1 MDYKGGQ
8 HLPDCQCKSN
18 ILNNFSLES
27 TPSQGGQHVPDY
39 PLLVKIFLFVL
50 FNVPYYANIRYLSGL

>member
-8 HLPDCQCKSN
+8 YLPDCQCKSN

-27 TPSQGGQHVPDY
+27 TPAQGGQYVPDY
-39 PLLVKIFLFVL
+39 PLPQARRLGY
-50 FNVPYYANIRYLSGL
+50 N

>member
-8 HLPDCQCKSN
+8 YMPDCQCKSN

-27 TPSQGGQHVPDY
+27 TPAQGGQYVPDY
-39 PLLVKIFLFVL
+39 PRMQRGCRRGFIIAAF
-50 FNVPYYANIRYLSGL
+50 R